1 MNKNIFSLICAVLT
15 SILWGSA
22 FVAQDMGMDFIG
34 PHTFNVGRFLV
45 GFLALVPFFIYF
57 ELKKIKKKK
66 INNKKSLSYL
76 IILGFILGVGQALQQ
91 ISLIYTDVAN
101 TGVFTVMYVLI
112 VPFISYFIFSKKIHW
127 SVWPAV
133 ILCVLGGFLL
143 SELKNIT
150 VRYGDSL
157 GVLSAFCWAIHII
170 YISKIIKFFNFP
182 ITIAMSQCFVAF
194 LFTLIPMYIFE
205 DPSFNNI
212 FKDVYEILYVGILS
226 SGLAFLLQTYS
237 LQNLNPAPAAIVFS
251 LEGVFA
257 AIFAWLVL
265 DQFLNE
271 VKILGIFLIL
281 FAVIFS
287 QIIPIYDKKNYERN

>member
-1 MNKNIFSLICAVLT
+1 VNKNVFSITCAILT

-45 GFLALVPFFIYF
+45 GFLTLLPFFLLF

-66 INNKKSLSYL
+66 FDNKKAFFYL
-76 IILGFILGVGQALQQ
+76 LLLGFILGVGQALQQ

-112 VPFISYFIFSKKIHW
+112 VPLISYFIFSKKIHW

-133 ILCVLGGFLL
+133 ASCVVGGLLL
-143 SELKNIT
+143 SELRNIS
-150 VRYGDSL
+150 VRYGDML
-157 GVLSAFCWAIHII
+157 GILSAFCWAFHII
-170 YISKIIKFFNFP
+170 YIRKTVGFFNFP
-182 ITIAMSQCFVAF
+182 ITIAMSQCLVAF
-194 LFTLIPMYIFE
+194 LFTILPMLVYE
-205 DPSFNNI
+205 NPSLTNI
-212 FKDVYEILYVGILS
+212 FKDSYEILYVGVLS
-226 SGLAFLLQTYS
+226 SGLAFLLQTYT
-237 LQNLNPAPAAIVFS
+237 LQNLTPAPAAIIFS

-257 AIFAWLVL
+257 ALFAWIIL

-271 VKILGIFLIL
+271 IKILGIFLIL

-287 QIIPIYDKKNYERN
+287 QIIPIYDKKNYGRN

>member
-45 GFLALVPFFIYF
+45 GFLVLIPFFLF
-57 ELKKIKKKK
+57 FDLKKIKKKS
-66 INNKKSLSYL
+66 INGKKTLFYL
-76 IILGFILGVGQALQQ
+76 IVLGFILGVGQALQQ

-112 VPFISYFIFSKKIHW
+112 VPFMSYFIFSKKIHW
-127 SVWPAV
+127 SIWPAV
-133 ILCVLGGFLL
+133 VFCLIGGFLL
-143 SELKNIT
+143 SELKNVS
-150 VRYGDSL
+150 VRYGDTL
-157 GVLSAFCWAIHII
+157 GVLSAFCWALHII
-170 YISKIIKFFNFP
+170 YISKILKFFNFP

-194 LFTLIPMYIFE
+194 MFTILPMFLFE
-205 DPSFNNI
+205 NPSFNNI
-212 FKDVYEILYVGILS
+212 FKDIYEILYVGILS

-237 LQNLNPAPAAIVFS
+237 LQNLTPAPAAIVFS

-257 AIFAWLVL
+257 AIFAWLIL

-271 VKILGIFLIL
+271 LKILGIFLIL

>member
-1 MNKNIFSLICAVLT
+1 MNKYFFSLVCAIIT

-45 GFLALVPFFIYF
+45 GFLTLLPFFLLF

-66 INNKKSLSYL
+66 IDNRKTFSYL
-76 IILGFILGVGQALQQ
+76 VLLGFILGVGQALQQ

-101 TGVFTVMYVLI
+101 TGVFTVMYVLM

-133 ILCVLGGFLL
+133 VFCLIGGLLL
-143 SELKNIT
+143 SELKNIS
-150 VRYGDSL
+150 VRYGDMLSI
-157 GVLSAFCWAIHII
+157 LSAFCWAFHII
-170 YISKIIKFFNFP
+170 YIRRTVEFFDFP

-194 LFTLIPMYIFE
+194 LFTILPMVIYE
-205 DPSFNNI
+205 NPSLANI
-212 FKDVYEILYVGILS
+212 FMDSYEILYVGILS
-226 SGLAFLLQTYS
+226 SGLAFLLQTYT
-237 LQNLNPAPAAIVFS
+237 LQNLTPAPAAIIFS

-257 AIFAWLVL
+257 ALFAWLIL

-271 VKILGIFLIL
+271 IKILGIFLIL

-287 QIIPIYDKKNYERN
+287 QIIPIYGKKNYGRN

>member
-1 MNKNIFSLICAVLT
+1 MSKNIFSLICAVAT

-22 FVAQDMGMDFIG
+22 FVAQAMGMDFIG

-45 GFLALVPFFIYF
+45 GFLILLPFFVFF
-57 ELKKIKKKK
+57 EFKKIKKKS
-66 INNKKSLSYL
+66 INNKKTLSYL
-76 IILGFILGVGQALQQ
+76 IILGLILGVGQALQQ
-91 ISLIYTDVAN
+91 ISLMYTDVAN

-127 SVWPAV
+127 SVWLAV
-133 ILCVLGGFLL
+133 IFCVVGGLLL
-143 SELKNIT
+143 SELKNVSI
-150 VRYGDSL
+150 RYGDTL
-157 GVLSAFCWAIHII
+157 GVLSAFCWAVHII
-170 YISKIIKFFNFP
+170 FISKIIKFFNFP
-182 ITIAMSQCFVAF
+182 ITIAMTQCFIAF
-194 LFTLIPMYIFE
+194 LFTVLPMFIFE

-212 FKDVYEILYVGILS
+212 FKDAYEILYVGVLS

-237 LQNLNPAPAAIVFS
+237 LQNLTPAPAAIIFS

-257 AIFAWLVL
+257 AIFAWLIL

-287 QIIPIYDKKNYERN
+287 QIVPIYDRKNYGRN

>member
-1 MNKNIFSLICAVLT
+1 MNKNIFSLICAILT

-45 GFLALVPFFIYF
+45 GFLTLLPFFLFF
-57 ELKKIKKKK
+57 EFKKIKKKN
-66 INNKKSLSYL
+66 IDNKKVVFYL
-76 IILGFILGVGQALQQ
+76 LLLGFILGVGQALQQ

-133 ILCVLGGFLL
+133 ALCVIGGLLL
-143 SELKNIT
+143 SELKNIS
-150 VRYGDSL
+150 VRYGDML
-157 GVLSAFCWAIHII
+157 GILSAFCWAFHII
-170 YISKIIKFFNFP
+170 YIRKTVDFFNFP
-182 ITIAMSQCFVAF
+182 IAIAMSQCFVAF
-194 LFTLIPMYIFE
+194 LFTILPMVIYE
-205 DPSFNNI
+205 NPLLTNI
-212 FKDVYEILYVGILS
+212 FKDSYEILYVGILS
-226 SGLAFLLQTYS
+226 SGLAFLLQTYT
-237 LQNLNPAPAAIVFS
+237 LQNLTPAPAAIIFS

-257 AIFAWLVL
+257 AVFAWLIL

-271 VKILGIFLIL
+271 LKILGIFLIL
-281 FAVIFS
+281 FAVVFS
-287 QIIPIYDKKNYERN
+287 QIIPFYRKKNYGQN